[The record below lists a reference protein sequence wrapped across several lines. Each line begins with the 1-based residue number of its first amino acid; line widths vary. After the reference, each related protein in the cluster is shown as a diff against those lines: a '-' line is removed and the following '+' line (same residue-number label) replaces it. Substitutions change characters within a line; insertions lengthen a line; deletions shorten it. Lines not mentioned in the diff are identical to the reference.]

1 MAQLDTDIIKLLAD
15 NDIDYKSNVKLSVG
29 LKDLVIK
36 YSSADKSVQVLK
48 SELFTPSN
56 LKEGTKCRVC
66 NQNVKMHKPTLN
78 KDMALCL
85 INLYKLDKN
94 KPEKIWWHVSSDIKV
109 SFKVSGAFAKLRYW
123 DLIEMM
129 PKDSMNTA
137 KRTSGMWRITD
148 KGKDFVL
155 LRSTIHKYLKLYNA
169 TLYGQEG
176 EQVDMRS
183 CLTEK
188 FNYTELM
195 SR

>member
-15 NDIDYKSNVKLSVG
+15 NGIDYKDNVKLSVAI
-29 LKDLVIK
+29 KELVIK
-36 YSSADKSVQVLK
+36 YGTDDKCVQILK
-48 SELFTPSN
+48 NELFTADNFKS
-56 LKEGTKCRVC
+56 GTKCRVC
-66 NQNVKMHKPTLN
+66 NQNVKMHKPTIT

-85 INLYKLDKN
+85 INLYKLDKS

-109 SFKVSGAFAKLRYW
+109 SFKVSGAFAKLRHW

-148 KGKDFVL
+148 EGKEFVL
-155 LRSTIHKYLKLYNA
+155 TNHTVSKYIKLYNA

-176 EQVDMRS
+176 EQVDIRS

-195 SR
+195 NR

>member
-123 DLIEMM
+123 DLIENVCRR
-129 PKDSMNTA
+129 DSSDHQGYFLVSN
-137 KRTSGMWRITD
+137 
-148 KGKDFVL
+148 
-155 LRSTIHKYLKLYNA
+155 
-169 TLYGQEG
+169 E
-176 EQVDMRS
+176 
-183 CLTEK
+183 
-188 FNYTELM
+188 
-195 SR
+195 